1 MSSTTVQE
9 AVMAAREAHEALL
22 NLKILAERAA
32 HQIRTAEHRAIGL
45 AVANPPKESPLG
57 TLRAAAASVPSSE
70 SRLPL
75 RRFVQKPSACCV
87 LVPKLSES

>member
-45 AVANPPKESPLG
+45 AVANPPKESALG

-70 SRLPL
+70 IETAVAEVREKTERVL
-75 RRFVQKPSACCV
+75 RVGS
-87 LVPKLSES
+87 